1 LHIKDL
7 NLLLKLQQYLEG
19 IGTIHQ
25 YSKQVK
31 VIYSIDSNKDLQKLL
46 IHFNKYPLI
55 SEKAADLYLFKQA
68 VELITNKTHLTEQGL
83 LNIVNIKASMNLGL
97 SDKLKTEFKGY
108 IPVERPVINTENIP
122 DPF

>member
-1 LHIKDL
+1 LHIKD
-7 NLLLKLQQYLEG
+7 LLLKLQQYLGG
-19 IGTIHQ
+19 IGTIHK
-25 YSKQVK
+25 YTKQNK

-55 SEKAADLYLFKQA
+55 SQKAADLYLFKQ
-68 VELITNKTHLTEQGL
+68 VIELIKNKTHLTEQGL
-83 LNIVNIKASMNLGL
+83 INIINIKSSMNLGL

-122 DPF
+122 DPFLI